1 MHRWLGTALVMIT
14 LVAIPT
20 AAGIIGSSA
29 PREQPTFHGGRVRAK
44 TQVSSAPLLGYGAPA
59 KT

>member
-1 MHRWLGTALVMIT
+1 MHRRLGTACVVIA
-14 LVAIPT
+14 LVAVPV
-20 AAGIIGSSA
+20 AAGIVGSSG
-29 PREQPTFHGGRVRAK
+29 PREQPTFHGGQVRTQ